1 VGDFDGTT
9 SGRAAAGVGAEFLI
23 LALTTAKVATH
34 QMERV
39 TSMRSDSSS
48 VNADRVL
55 EYVMRNMSCR
65 SIPRTC

>member
-1 VGDFDGTT
+1 
-9 SGRAAAGVGAEFLI
+9 
-23 LALTTAKVATH
+23 
-34 QMERV
+34 MERV